1 MQVITD
7 STSYL
12 LSQWGKWSKTHGL
25 NITYK
30 SFLSV
35 KNARKSVQADISDDL
50 AMMID
55 SAVARMGRRDK
66 EMHDAVTVYYC
77 CGENL
82 STVARALKINRRRA
96 NVLVQAGTA
105 WVDAVFDLAVAA

>member
-7 STSYL
+7 TTSYL

-55 SAVARMGRRDK
+55 SAVARLGRRDP
-66 EMHDAVTVYYC
+66 EMRAAIMFYYC

-82 STVARALKINRRRA
+82 TTVVKELKVNRRRA

-105 WVDAVFDLAVAA
+105 WVDAVIDLAEAA